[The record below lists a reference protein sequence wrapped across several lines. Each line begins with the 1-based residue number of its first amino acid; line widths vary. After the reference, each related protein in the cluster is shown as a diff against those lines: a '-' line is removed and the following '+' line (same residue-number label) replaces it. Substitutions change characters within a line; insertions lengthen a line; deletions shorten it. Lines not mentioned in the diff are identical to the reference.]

1 MSLTK
6 FYRNLEQ
13 FTVIKMFEKYNN
25 IKTMMLKLLRIR
37 QKVTP
42 EKVND
47 LAK

>member
-1 MSLTK
+1 
-6 FYRNLEQ
+6 
-13 FTVIKMFEKYNN
+13 MFEKYNN
-25 IKTMMLKLLRIR
+25 VKTMMLKLLRIR